1 MITPNLYQRY
11 QERLLAG
18 DRRACGEIVQKL
30 LDDGIGLEELY
41 LDLFQTALYEV
52 GSLWE
57 RNRISVA
64 VEHTATAITEA
75 LMSLAYPRLFQVRRI
90 GRTAVVTCATGELH
104 QVGARMVADS
114 LEMRGWDAHFLGAN
128 TPVDDLLRH
137 LDDKKPEVLA
147 ISMSISSSLPR
158 LQESVGQIR
167 EAHGDLEIAI
177 GGQALRWLDD
187 DAFADL
193 PKVHVLS
200 SMAELASLLGEETA
214 P

>member
-1 MITPNLYQRY
+1 MITPDLYQRY
-11 QERLLAG
+11 QQRLLAG
-18 DRRACGEIVQKL
+18 DRRACGEIVQQL

-114 LEMRGWDAHFLGAN
+114 LEMRGWDAHFLGSN
-128 TPVDDLLRH
+128 TPLPDLLRYV
-137 LDDKKPEVLA
+137 DDTKPELLA

-158 LQESVGQIR
+158 LQQSIPQIR
-167 EAHGDLEIAI
+167 SAQQDLTIAI
-177 GGQALRWLDD
+177 GGQAFRLIGEDP
-187 DAFADL
+187 FADQ

-200 SMAELASLLGEETA
+200 AMSDLLTLVA
-214 P
+214 

>member
-1 MITPNLYQRY
+1 MITPDLYQRY

-18 DRRACGEIVQKL
+18 DRRACTEVVQRL
-30 LDDGIGLEELY
+30 LDESIGLEELY

-52 GSLWE
+52 GGLWE

-64 VEHTATAITEA
+64 VEHTATAITES
-75 LMSLAYPRLFQVRRI
+75 LMALAYPRLFQVRRI
-90 GRTAVVTCATGELH
+90 GRTAVVTCAAGELH

-128 TPVDDLLRH
+128 APLDDLLRH
-137 LDDKKPEVLA
+137 VEEKKPEVLA

-158 LQESVGQIR
+158 LHESVSQIR
-167 EAHGDLEIAI
+167 EAHGDLKIAI
-177 GGQALRWLDD
+177 GGQAMRWLDD
-187 DAFADL
+187 NPFDAPL
-193 PKVHVLS
+193 NVHVLS
-200 SMAELASLLGEETA
+200 SMAELSSLLDQEQA